1 MSVNDLVT
9 DVPSI
14 ITVLSSISTLF
25 VAILTYFNLRIV
37 SKQTNF
43 LEKQVL
49 YQRLDSYPLVQV
61 KEVKYVGNSIHLT
74 LKNVG
79 KGPATHLAISNQ
91 FSAMN
96 LSKTGQDSEGRPIVN
111 EKGELPVKDF
121 KFVQKVKDDKGKTM
135 HPSSGVNL
143 LEDESGKSILYPD
156 EEKTYI
162 LPKINFCFKYGRG
175 MYSDSYSPEYTKM
188 TEILLNNRVGFISL
202 DLNLRYKDFS
212 EIRTEFEFIK
222 SIVVS
227 LRSHKNLE
235 DAMKENK
242 EFKQR
247 TLYFDEI
254 DYLPLDIYESSKTHR
269 GQLENAPHFD

>member
-1 MSVNDLVT
+1 MSVRMSVNDLVT

-143 LEDESGKSILYPD
+143 LEDESGKASSTLMRRKLTFSQRLIFVLNMVEGCIATVIPQSI
-156 EEKTYI
+156 
-162 LPKINFCFKYGRG
+162 
-175 MYSDSYSPEYTKM
+175 
-188 TEILLNNRVGFISL
+188 
-202 DLNLRYKDFS
+202 
-212 EIRTEFEFIK
+212 
-222 SIVVS
+222 
-227 LRSHKNLE
+227 
-235 DAMKENK
+235 
-242 EFKQR
+242 QR
-247 TLYFDEI
+247 
-254 DYLPLDIYESSKTHR
+254 
-269 GQLENAPHFD
+269 

>member
-1 MSVNDLVT
+1 
-9 DVPSI
+9 
-14 ITVLSSISTLF
+14 
-25 VAILTYFNLRIV
+25 
-37 SKQTNF
+37 
-43 LEKQVL
+43 
-49 YQRLDSYPLVQV
+49 
-61 KEVKYVGNSIHLT
+61 
-74 LKNVG
+74 
-79 KGPATHLAISNQ
+79 
-91 FSAMN
+91 
-96 LSKTGQDSEGRPIVN
+96 
-111 EKGELPVKDF
+111 
-121 KFVQKVKDDKGKTM
+121 
-135 HPSSGVNL
+135 
-143 LEDESGKSILYPD
+143 
-156 EEKTYI
+156 
-162 LPKINFCFKYGRG
+162 